1 MAAVSSRKRAAA
13 RVPSDDLPP
22 LLETT
27 LEEGREIF
35 DQQARLRL
43 GMSGEEFLRRWN
55 AGEYEH
61 TADLGEPG
69 VMDVVML
76 LPLVQP
82 THQSSQR

>member
-1 MAAVSSRKRAAA
+1 MKLAAV
-13 RVPSDDLPP
+13 PPDDLPP
-22 LLETT
+22 VLVMTP
-27 LEEGREIF
+27 EERRAVF
-35 DQQARLRL
+35 DRQARRRL
-43 GMSGEEFLRRWN
+43 GISGEEFLRRWN

-82 THQSSQR
+82 THGPTQR